1 MKSYPLFGHEKKI
14 IRDNSHSI
22 CNVYILLFM
31 LILPIKEF
39 FDVPGLSRA
48 FIGAALVV
56 LQWVEKKKGNELPCL
71 YGKSSICLLHNKFIS
86 MQ

>member
-31 LILPIKEF
+31 LILPVKEF

-56 LQWVEKKKGNELPCL
+56 LQWVEKREVTNCHAFMVKVQFACYTTN
-71 YGKSSICLLHNKFIS
+71 SF
-86 MQ
+86 